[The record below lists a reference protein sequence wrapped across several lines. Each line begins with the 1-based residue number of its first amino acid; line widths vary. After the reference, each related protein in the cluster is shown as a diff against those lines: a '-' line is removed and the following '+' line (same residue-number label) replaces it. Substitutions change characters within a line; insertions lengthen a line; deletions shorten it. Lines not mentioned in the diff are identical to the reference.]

1 MSQSLTTRLRWVA
14 CIGAVACF
22 TGAASAQTLQ
32 YDANCNRKDYNDD
45 EKLVQEVCSGHFGC
59 RLVMLA
65 EKACVVKDFFGNLGR
80 SLTGRSQPDN
90 LDVAWALSQSEIVQ
104 TPGVRSHT
112 SKARSVASQSRLPS
126 YDRTNAA
133 QISFD
138 ESKPA
143 DGASPRGYLNRNE
156 GGFISW
162 FEGKATGHGTKDF
175 SGNGTHISSSGLVL
189 SGNIVKG
196 QLDGD
201 GLWRRTSGGWQGG
214 NFKNSQL
221 NGEGFETAKAETG
234 KAPVM
239 EGTFLNGVADGM
251 MLVTYP
257 DFSSRKELWRGGK
270 LVATGPTVAK
280 GSVPPNPKTPEEDAA
295 ARAALAPQTPPAQT
309 TASRPA
315 ATPSQPQA
323 SPAAAPGDA
332 DSCDSSAYFS
342 ENMANEDR
350 YLAKS
355 TPAGAYGGSREI
367 YRNMY
372 LKNRNS
378 LAILDKHKACNSP
391 AVYAEQRKYI
401 EDTMKAALDGCMALS
416 SDGGRGCT
424 QE

>member
-1 MSQSLTTRLRWVA
+1 MSQSLAARLRWLA
-14 CIGAVACF
+14 CIGAIACF
-22 TGAASAQTLQ
+22 TAAASAQGAQ
-32 YDANCNRKDYNDD
+32 YDANCNKRDYTDD
-45 EKLVQEVCSGHFGC
+45 EKLQQEVCSGHFGC

-65 EKACVVKDFFGNLGR
+65 EKACVVKDFLGNLGR

-90 LDVAWALSQSEIVQ
+90 LDVAWALSQTEIVQ
-104 TPGVRSHT
+104 TPGVRSQT
-112 SKARSVASQSRLPS
+112 SKARSAASQSRLPS
-126 YDRTNAA
+126 YDRSNAA

-143 DGASPRGYLNRNE
+143 DAPRGYLNKNE

-175 SGNGTHISSSGLVL
+175 TGTGTHISSSGLIL

-201 GLWRRTSGGWQGG
+201 GLWRRSTGGWQGG

-221 NGEGFETAKAETG
+221 NGEGFETARAENG

-251 MLVTYP
+251 MLVTLP

-270 LVATGPTVAK
+270 LVAAGPTVAR
-280 GSVPPNPKTPEEDAA
+280 GATPPNPKTPEEEAAERA
-295 ARAALAPQTPPAQT
+295 ARAPQSPPAQT
-309 TASRPA
+309 AASRPA
-315 ATPSQPQA
+315 SAAPT
-323 SPAAAPGDA
+323 PAATSQDDA
-332 DSCDSSAYFS
+332 DSCDGSAYLN

-350 YLAKS
+350 YLARL
-355 TPAGAYGGSREI
+355 TPGGAYGGSREI

-378 LAILDKHKACNSP
+378 LAILDKYKGCNSP
-391 AVYAEQRKYI
+391 EVYAEQRKYI
-401 EDTMKAALDGCMALS
+401 QDTMNVALNNCMALS